1 MDGRRKASAGR
12 QVSFRRRPLP
22 FCLVLGAGLLYAS
35 LAQALQ
41 SATPIF
47 HTVREVHTLSAE
59 EAARH
64 YPVHLDHAQITYF
77 QPSFGALFLM
87 DRTDGI
93 YANFN
98 RGEEPAVMAGDIVA
112 VDGVTGPGDV
122 APVLPRAHFRVLGH
136 APLPAAPTVSFDRLG
151 TGGFDSRWV
160 GVEGIVRSVDRPRR
174 RTNYDGHTTFDN
186 NNVVMTLASGDQ
198 RLEVIILDRG
208 PWDPGRLVDAKVRV
222 RGAIGSR
229 FNQRNQLIGV
239 HLYMPSPSCIDVL
252 EAAPEDPFARHLTGF
267 TAITRMGAE
276 EPGHRVHIR
285 GVVTSAFDGRHLS
298 VMDSEHGIFVTT
310 ENPTTVGPGDRVDV
324 SGFPSI
330 GDYTDVLDSAVVR
343 RMGTAPLPTPA
354 RLTPSQAMAGSH
366 DAELIEVE
374 GILTELFRCGGRH
387 QQFAAHRRNH
397 RFSRRH
403 LAERFRGI
411 AEKSAAGEPAS
422 SARHLRHPHQ
432 F

>member
-122 APVLPRAHFRVLGH
+122 APVLLRAHFRVLGH

-276 EPGHRVHIR
+276 EPRPPGSHPRGGHFSIR
-285 GVVTSAFDGRHLS
+285 WPAF
-298 VMDSEHGIFVTT
+298 
-310 ENPTTVGPGDRVDV
+310 
-324 SGFPSI
+324 I
-330 GDYTDVLDSAVVR
+330 GDGFGARDLRHYRKPDNRWARRPGRRLRLPFDRRLYRCSGQRSGSAHGHCSPAHS
-343 RMGTAPLPTPA
+343 GTADSVA
-354 RLTPSQAMAGSH
+354 GHGRLT
-366 DAELIEVE
+366 
-374 GILTELFRCGGRH
+374 RCG
-387 QQFAAHRRNH
+387 AH
-397 RFSRRH
+397 
-403 LAERFRGI
+403 
-411 AEKSAAGEPAS
+411 
-422 SARHLRHPHQ
+422 
-432 F
+432 